1 MEDPVVQ
8 ALIDNIL
15 ENLPDGAVLTDYSYD
30 VETGEFNYSVVYP
43 KPGSGEGDG
52 EDVIGNLQD
61 AVEDALKEQGVED
74 FVIGSGQV
82 TDIEDITKTHADN
95 R

>member
-1 MEDPVVQ
+1 MKIPRFVQ

-30 VETGEFNYSVVYP
+30 AETGEFNYSVVYP

-52 EDVIGNLQD
+52 VRPHRTRYCKLICDT
-61 AVEDALKEQGVED
+61 
-74 FVIGSGQV
+74 S
-82 TDIEDITKTHADN
+82 

>member
-1 MEDPVVQ
+1 M
-8 ALIDNIL
+8 
-15 ENLPDGAVLTDYSYD
+15 
-30 VETGEFNYSVVYP
+30 YP

-52 EDVIGNLQD
+52 KDVIGNLQD